1 MRQPSSLVRP
11 YRENSS
17 IKKVQLMI
25 PLNTRLLSRRTM
37 LRATGVAIG
46 LPLLDAMLPLGLG
59 AEAKAAKLAP
69 RRMMLIS
76 RPLGTHASF
85 LFPEKAGLD
94 YESTRYLKLLD
105 DHRGRFT
112 LFSGLSHPG
121 HAHHHSAPGLFT
133 GVAGEFIRSE
143 TDLRNT
149 ISLDIL
155 AAEKVGRETRFP
167 TIGLGDAY
175 SYNRKGVRVPSFG
188 RAEAMFRQLFVDGT
202 PDEIA
207 REVQR
212 LRDGQSIL
220 DGVRQQ
226 ARDLARNLGAGD
238 RQRLDTLLTS
248 IREAEERLAQD
259 EAWVNK
265 PKPKV
270 QYQTHDF
277 AQNEL
282 LERSRQWYD
291 LAHLALQTDSTRI
304 INLNLFSHIQPKIE
318 GVNMEHHEASH
329 HGQDDAKIEEA
340 EYRVFNEFLTK
351 LRGSSEGNESLL
363 DRTMVFHG
371 SNLGNASAHTSQNLP
386 IIVAGGGFKHAGH
399 VLYDREKNR
408 PLSNLFVRMLHQ
420 MGIEADKFGTSTG
433 VISDIG

>member
-1 MRQPSSLVRP
+1 MTP
-11 YRENSS
+11 
-17 IKKVQLMI
+17 M
-25 PLNTRLLSRRTM
+25 NTRLISRRTM

-46 LPLLDAMLPLGLG
+46 LPLLDAMLPSGLRA
-59 AEAKAAKLAP
+59 AEKAKKLIP
-69 RRMMLIS
+69 RRMVLIS

-85 LFPEKAGLD
+85 LFPEKTGLD

-105 DHRGRFT
+105 ENRGRFT

-121 HAHHHSAPGLFT
+121 HAHHHSEPGLFT

-143 TDLRNT
+143 TDLKNT

-155 AAEKVGRETRFP
+155 AAEQVGRETRFP
-167 TIGLGDAY
+167 CIGLGNAH

-188 RAEAMFRQLFVDGT
+188 DHGGAAAMFRQLFVDGT

-207 REVQR
+207 REVER

-238 RQRLDTLLTS
+238 RERLDTLLTS
-248 IREAEERLAQD
+248 IREAEQSLAQD
-259 EAWVNK
+259 QAWVLK

-270 QYQTHDF
+270 QYQTREF
-277 AQNEL
+277 SGNEL
-282 LERSRQWYD
+282 IERSRQWYD

-318 GVNMEHHEASH
+318 GVNMGHHGASH
-329 HGQDDAKIEEA
+329 HGQDPAKVEQLAKIEEA
-340 EYRVFNEFLTK
+340 EYRVFNEFLAK
-351 LRGSSEGNESLL
+351 LQGSSEGNESLL

-386 IIVAGGGFKHAGH
+386 IILAGGGFKHAGH
-399 VLYDREKNR
+399 VLFDRQNNR

-420 MGIEADKFGTSTG
+420 MGIEADKFGTSSG
-433 VISDIG
+433 VVSEIG

>member
-1 MRQPSSLVRP
+1 
-11 YRENSS
+11 
-17 IKKVQLMI
+17 
-25 PLNTRLLSRRTM
+25 M

-46 LPLLDAMLPLGLG
+46 LPLLDAMLPSGLR
-59 AEAKAAKLAP
+59 AEEKAKKLAP
-69 RRMMLIS
+69 RRMVLIS

-121 HAHHHSAPGLFT
+121 HAHHHSEPGLFT

-143 TDLRNT
+143 KDLRNT

-155 AAEKVGRETRFP
+155 AAEQVGRETRFP
-167 TIGLGDAY
+167 CIGLGGAHA
-175 SYNRKGVRVPSFG
+175 YNRKGVRMPG
-188 RAEAMFRQLFVDGT
+188 LGGAEAMFRQLFVDGT

-212 LRDGQSIL
+212 LRDGRSIL

-238 RQRLDTLLTS
+238 RERLDTLMTS
-248 IREAEERLAQD
+248 IREAEERLTQD

-270 QYQTHDF
+270 QYQPREF

-282 LERSRQWYD
+282 IERSRQWYD

-304 INLNLFSHIQPKIE
+304 INLNLFSHIKPKIE
-318 GVNMEHHEASH
+318 GVTMEHHEASH
-329 HGQDDAKIEEA
+329 HGQDEAKIEQLAKVEDA

-351 LRGSSEGNESLL
+351 MQGSSEGNESLL
-363 DRTMVFHG
+363 NRTMVFHG

-386 IIVAGGGFKHAGH
+386 IIVAGGGFKHTGH
-399 VLYDREKNR
+399 VLYDRENNR

-420 MGIEADKFGTSTG
+420 MGIEAGKFGTSTG

>member
-1 MRQPSSLVRP
+1 
-11 YRENSS
+11 
-17 IKKVQLMI
+17 MI
-25 PLNTRLLSRRTM
+25 PLNSRLLSRRTM
-37 LRATGVAIG
+37 LRAGGVAIG

-59 AEAKAAKLAP
+59 AEAKAEKLVP
-69 RRMMLIS
+69 RRMVLIS
-76 RPLGTHASF
+76 RNLGIHAPF

-121 HAHHHSAPGLFT
+121 HAHHHSEPGLLT
-133 GVAGEFIRSE
+133 GVAGESIRNE
-143 TDLRNT
+143 ADLCNT

-155 AAEKVGRETRFP
+155 AAEQVGRETRFP
-167 TIGLGDAY
+167 SIGLGDAH
-175 SYNRKGVRVPSFG
+175 SYNRRGVRLPSLG
-188 RAEAMFRQLFVDGT
+188 GAGAMFRQLFVDGT

-207 REVQR
+207 REIQR
-212 LRDGQSIL
+212 LRDGRSIL

-226 ARDLARNLGAGD
+226 ARDLTRNLGAGD
-238 RQRLDTLLTS
+238 RERLDTLLTS
-248 IREAEERLAQD
+248 IREAEQRLTQD

-270 QYQTHDF
+270 QYETREF
-277 AQNEL
+277 AQEEMI
-282 LERSRQWYD
+282 ERSGQWYD
-291 LAHLALQTDSTRI
+291 LVHLALQTDSTRI
-304 INLNLFSHIQPKIE
+304 INLGLFGHGKPKIE
-318 GVNMEHHEASH
+318 GVNMDHHGASH
-329 HGQDDAKIEEA
+329 HGQDEAKIEQLAKIEEA
-340 EYRVFNEFLTK
+340 EYRVFNEFLAK
-351 LRGSSEGNESLL
+351 LQGSSEGNESLL

-386 IIVAGGGFKHAGH
+386 IILAGGGFKHAGH
-399 VLYDREKNR
+399 VMYDREKNR

-433 VISDIG
+433 VVSEIG

>member
-1 MRQPSSLVRP
+1 MT
-11 YRENSS
+11 
-17 IKKVQLMI
+17 

-59 AEAKAAKLAP
+59 AEAKAEKLVP
-69 RRMMLIS
+69 RRMVLIS
-76 RPLGTHASF
+76 RPLGTHAQF

-105 DHRGRFT
+105 DHRGLFT

-155 AAEKVGRETRFP
+155 AAEQVGRETRFP
-167 TIGLGDAY
+167 SIGLGDAY

-248 IREAEERLAQD
+248 IREAEQRLAQD

-270 QYQTHDF
+270 EYQTREF
-277 AQNEL
+277 AQEEL
-282 LERSRQWYD
+282 IERSGQWYD
-291 LAHLALQTDSTRI
+291 MAHLALQTDSTRI
-304 INLNLFSHIQPKIE
+304 INLNLFSHIKPKIE

-329 HGQDDAKIEEA
+329 HGQDDAKIEQLAKIEAA
-340 EYRVFNEFLTK
+340 EYRVFNGFLTK
-351 LRGSSEGNESLL
+351 LQGFSEGNETLL

-386 IIVAGGGFKHAGH
+386 IIVAGGGFKHAGY
-399 VLYDREKNR
+399 VLYDRVNNR
-408 PLSNLFVRMLHQ
+408 PLSDLFVRMLHQ

-433 VISDIG
+433 VVSEIG

>member
-1 MRQPSSLVRP
+1 MT
-11 YRENSS
+11 
-17 IKKVQLMI
+17 

-59 AEAKAAKLAP
+59 AEAKAKKLVP
-69 RRMMLIS
+69 RRLVLIS

-121 HAHHHSAPGLFT
+121 HGHHHSAPGLFT
-133 GVAGEFIRSE
+133 GVAGEFIRNE
-143 TDLRNT
+143 KDLRNT

-155 AAEKVGRETRFP
+155 AAEQVGRETRFP
-167 TIGLGDAY
+167 SIGLGDAW
-175 SYNRKGVRVPSFG
+175 SYNRKGVRVPSFSEHG
-188 RAEAMFRQLFVDGT
+188 GSGAMFRQLFVDGT

-207 REVQR
+207 REVER

-226 ARDLARNLGAGD
+226 ARDLARNLSAGD
-238 RQRLDTLLTS
+238 RERLDTLLTS

-259 EAWVNK
+259 EAWANK

-270 QYQTHDF
+270 QYQTREF
-277 AQNEL
+277 PQNEMI
-282 LERSRQWYD
+282 ERSGQWYD

-304 INLNLFSHIQPKIE
+304 IHLNLSSHIKPKIE

-329 HGQDDAKIEEA
+329 HGQDEAKIEQLAKIEEA
-340 EYRVFNEFLTK
+340 EYRVFDKFLTK

-399 VLYDREKNR
+399 VLYDRQRNR
-408 PLSNLFVRMLHQ
+408 PLSNLYVRMLHQ

-433 VISDIG
+433 TLSELKSAA

>member
-1 MRQPSSLVRP
+1 MT
-11 YRENSS
+11 
-17 IKKVQLMI
+17 

-46 LPLLDAMLPLGLG
+46 LPLLDAMLPSGLR
-59 AEAKAAKLAP
+59 AEEKAERLAP
-69 RRMMLIS
+69 RRMVLIS

-85 LFPEKAGLD
+85 LFPEKAGMD

-121 HAHHHSAPGLFT
+121 HAHHHSEPGLFT

-143 TDLRNT
+143 KDLRNT
-149 ISLDIL
+149 ISLDVST
-155 AAEKVGRETRFP
+155 AEQVGRETRFP
-167 TIGLGDAY
+167 SIGLGGAH
-175 SYNRKGVRVPSFG
+175 SYNRKGVRMPSFG
-188 RAEAMFRQLFVDGT
+188 SAEAMFRQLFVDGT

-207 REVQR
+207 REIQR
-212 LRDGQSIL
+212 LRDGRSIL

-238 RQRLDTLLTS
+238 RERLDTLLTS
-248 IREAEERLAQD
+248 IREAEERLTQD

-270 QYQTHDF
+270 QYQTREF
-277 AQNEL
+277 REKEL
-282 LERSRQWYD
+282 VEKSRQWFD
-291 LAHLALQTDSTRI
+291 LIYLALQTDSTRV
-304 INLNLFSHIQPKIE
+304 INLNIFSHGPVNVE
-318 GVNMEHHEASH
+318 GVNMDHHEASH
-329 HGQDDAKIEEA
+329 HGQDEAKIEQLAKVEEA
-340 EYRVFNEFLTK
+340 EYRVFNELLAK
-351 LRGSSEGNESLL
+351 LQGSSEGNESLL

-399 VLYDREKNR
+399 VAYDRENNR
-408 PLSNLFVRMLHQ
+408 PLSNLYVRMLHQ

-433 VISDIG
+433 VLSEIG

>member
-1 MRQPSSLVRP
+1 
-11 YRENSS
+11 
-17 IKKVQLMI
+17 
-25 PLNTRLLSRRTM
+25 M

-59 AEAKAAKLAP
+59 AEAKAAKLVP
-69 RRMMLIS
+69 RRMVLIS
-76 RPLGTHASF
+76 RPLGAHASF

-94 YESTRYLKLLD
+94 YESTRYLKMLD

-121 HAHHHSAPGLFT
+121 HAHHHSEPGLFT
-133 GVAGEFIRSE
+133 GVAGEFIRNPN
-143 TDLRNT
+143 DLRNT
-149 ISLDIL
+149 VSLDIL
-155 AAEKVGRETRFP
+155 AAEQVGRETRFP
-167 TIGLGDAY
+167 NIGIGDAH
-175 SYNRKGVRVPSFG
+175 SYNRKGVRVPSFDG
-188 RAEAMFRQLFVDGT
+188 FRAGSGAMFRQLFVDGS

-238 RQRLDTLLTS
+238 RERLDTLLTS
-248 IREAEERLAQD
+248 IREAEQRLAQD

-270 QYQTHDF
+270 QYQTRGFLD
-277 AQNEL
+277 NEL
-282 LERSRQWYD
+282 IERSGQWYD

-304 INLNLFSHIQPKIE
+304 INLNLVSHIQPKIE
-318 GVNMEHHEASH
+318 GVNMAHHEASH
-329 HGQDDAKIEEA
+329 HGQDEAKIEQLAKIEEA

-351 LRGSSEGNESLL
+351 MRGSSEGNESLL

-399 VLYDREKNR
+399 VLYDRQKNR
-408 PLSNLFVRMLHQ
+408 PLSNLYVRMLHQ
-420 MGIEADKFGTSTG
+420 MGIKADQFGTSTG
-433 VISDIG
+433 VVSDIG

>member
-1 MRQPSSLVRP
+1 
-11 YRENSS
+11 
-17 IKKVQLMI
+17 MI

-46 LPLLDAMLPLGLG
+46 LPLLDAMLPAGLR
-59 AEAKAAKLAP
+59 AEEKAGKLVP
-69 RRMMLIS
+69 RRMVLIS
-76 RPLGTHASF
+76 RPLGTHAQF

-155 AAEKVGRETRFP
+155 AAEQVGRETRFP
-167 TIGLGDAY
+167 SLRLGDAY
-175 SYNRKGVRVPSFG
+175 SYNRKGVRVPGFG
-188 RAEAMFRQLFVDGT
+188 AHGGSEAMFRQLFVDGT
-202 PDEIA
+202 PAEIA

-212 LRDGQSIL
+212 LREGQSIL

-226 ARDLARNLGAGD
+226 ARDLARDLGAGD
-238 RQRLDTLLTS
+238 RERLDILLTS

-270 QYQTHDF
+270 QYKTREFQ
-277 AQNEL
+277 QPEL
-282 LERSRQWYD
+282 IERSGQWYD
-291 LAHLALQTDSTRI
+291 LVHLALQTDSTRI
-304 INLNLFSHIQPKIE
+304 INLNLFSHIQPKID
-318 GVNMEHHEASH
+318 GVNMGHHEASH
-329 HGQDDAKIEEA
+329 HGQDEAKIEQLAKIEEA
-340 EYRVFNEFLTK
+340 EYRVFNEFLAK
-351 LRGSSEGNESLL
+351 LQGSSEGNESLL

-386 IIVAGGGFKHAGH
+386 VILAGGGFKHAGH
-399 VLYDREKNR
+399 VLYDRQKNR

-420 MGIEADKFGTSTG
+420 MGIEVDKFGTSTG
-433 VISDIG
+433 ALSELKSA

>member
-1 MRQPSSLVRP
+1 MT
-11 YRENSS
+11 
-17 IKKVQLMI
+17 

-37 LRATGVAIG
+37 LRAGGVAIG

-59 AEAKAAKLAP
+59 AEAKAEKLAP
-69 RRMMLIS
+69 RRMVLIS
-76 RPLGTHASF
+76 RTLGVHAPF

-112 LFSGLSHPG
+112 VFSGISHLGYPN
-121 HAHHHSAPGLFT
+121 AHHTEQGLFT
-133 GVAGEFIRSE
+133 GVTAETMFHGEANI
-143 TDLRNT
+143 RNT

-155 AAEKVGRETRFP
+155 AAEHIGRETRFP
-167 TIGLGDAY
+167 CIGLGEPL
-175 SYNRKGVRVPSFG
+175 SYNRKGVRVPG
-188 RAEAMFRQLFVDGT
+188 LRNAETMFRQLFVDGT
-202 PDEIA
+202 PDEVA
-207 REVQR
+207 REMQR
-212 LRDGQSIL
+212 LRVGRSIL

-248 IREAEERLAQD
+248 IREAEARLAQD

-270 QYQTHDF
+270 QYQPREF
-277 AQNEL
+277 REEEL
-282 LERSRQWYD
+282 VEKSRQWYD
-291 LAHLALQTDSTRI
+291 LVHLALQTDSTRVM
-304 INLNLFSHIQPKIE
+304 NLYVFTNGPVKIE
-318 GVNMEHHEASH
+318 GVNIGHHDASH
-329 HGQDDAKIEEA
+329 HGQDAAKVEQLAKIEDA
-340 EYRVFNEFLTK
+340 EFRAFNEFLTK
-351 LRGSSEGNESLL
+351 LRGTSEGNESLL

-371 SNLGNASAHTSQNLP
+371 SNLGNASAHSTQNLP
-386 IIVAGGGFKHAGH
+386 IIVAGGGFKHVGH
-399 VLYDREKNR
+399 VLYDRQNNR
-408 PLSNLFVRMLHQ
+408 PLSNLYVRMLHQ

>member
-1 MRQPSSLVRP
+1 MT
-11 YRENSS
+11 
-17 IKKVQLMI
+17 

-37 LRATGVAIG
+37 LRAGGVAIG

-69 RRMMLIS
+69 RRMVLIS
-76 RPLGTHASF
+76 RPLGAHAPF
-85 LFPEKAGLD
+85 LFPEKDGLD

-112 LFSGLSHPG
+112 VFSGISHLDYPN
-121 HAHHHSAPGLFT
+121 AHHTEQGLFT
-133 GVAGEFIRSE
+133 GVSGETMNHGAGNI
-143 TDLRNT
+143 RNT

-155 AAEKVGRETRFP
+155 AAEHVGRETRFP
-167 TIGLGDAY
+167 CIGLGNAL
-175 SYNRKGVRVPSFG
+175 SFNRKGVCMPSLG
-188 RAEAMFRQLFVDGT
+188 GSEAMFRQLFVDGT
-202 PDEIA
+202 PDEVA

-212 LRDGQSIL
+212 LRDGRSIL

-226 ARDLARNLGAGD
+226 ARDLAHNLGAGD

-248 IREAEERLAQD
+248 IREAEARLAQD

-270 QYQTHDF
+270 QYQTRETRE
-277 AQNEL
+277 NEL
-282 LERSRQWYD
+282 VERSRQWYD
-291 LAHLALQTDSTRI
+291 LVHLSLQTDSTRI
-304 INLNLFSHIQPKIE
+304 INLHLGSHIQPKIE
-318 GVNMEHHEASH
+318 GVNMQHHEASH
-329 HGQDDAKIEEA
+329 HGQDAAKIDQLAKIEEA

-351 LRGSSEGNESLL
+351 MRGSSEGNESLL

-371 SNLGNASAHTSQNLP
+371 SNLGNASAHTCQNLP

-399 VLYDREKNR
+399 VLYDRVKNR

>member
-1 MRQPSSLVRP
+1 MT
-11 YRENSS
+11 
-17 IKKVQLMI
+17 

-37 LRATGVAIG
+37 LRATGVAIA
-46 LPLLDAMLPLGLG
+46 LPLLDAMLPSGLR
-59 AEAKAAKLAP
+59 AEAKAKKLLP
-69 RRMMLIS
+69 RRMVLIS
-76 RPLGTHASF
+76 RPLGAHASF

-105 DHRGRFT
+105 EHRGRFT

-121 HAHHHSAPGLFT
+121 HAHHHSEPGLFT
-133 GVAGEFIRSE
+133 GVAGEFIRSDK
-143 TDLRNT
+143 DLRNT
-149 ISLDIL
+149 ISLDLL
-155 AAEKVGRETRFP
+155 AAEQVGSETRFP
-167 TIGLGDAY
+167 CIGLGGAL
-175 SYNRKGVRVPSFG
+175 SFNRKGVRMPSLG
-188 RAEAMFRQLFVDGT
+188 GAEAMFRQLFVDGT

-238 RQRLDTLLTS
+238 RERLDTLLTS

-270 QYQTHDF
+270 QYQTREVRE
-277 AQNEL
+277 NEL
-282 LERSRQWYD
+282 IERSRQWYD
-291 LAHLALQTDSTRI
+291 LVHLALQTDSTRI
-304 INLNLFSHIQPKIE
+304 INLHLGSHIQPKIE
-318 GVNMEHHEASH
+318 GVNMQHHEASH
-329 HGQDDAKIEEA
+329 HGLDDAKIEQLAKIEEA
-340 EYRVFNEFLTK
+340 EYRVFNEFLAK
-351 LRGSSEGNESLL
+351 LHGASEGNETLL

-399 VLYDREKNR
+399 VLYDRQSNR
-408 PLSNLFVRMLHQ
+408 PLSNLYVRMLHQ
-420 MGIEADKFGTSTG
+420 LGIEADKFGTSTG
-433 VISDIG
+433 VLGDIG

>member
-1 MRQPSSLVRP
+1 MT
-11 YRENSS
+11 
-17 IKKVQLMI
+17 

-59 AEAKAAKLAP
+59 AEAKAAKLVP
-69 RRMMLIS
+69 RRMVLIS
-76 RPLGTHASF
+76 RPLGAHASF
-85 LFPEKAGLD
+85 LFPEKAGMD

-112 LFSGLSHPG
+112 LFAGLSHPG
-121 HAHHHSAPGLFT
+121 HAHHHSEPGLFT
-133 GVAGEFIRSE
+133 GVAGEFIRSDK
-143 TDLRNT
+143 DLRNT
-149 ISLDIL
+149 ISLDVL
-155 AAEKVGRETRFP
+155 AAEQVGRETRFP
-167 TIGLGDAY
+167 RIGLGGAH
-175 SYNRKGVRVPSFG
+175 SFNRKGVRMPSLNS
-188 RAEAMFRQLFVDGT
+188 AEAMFRQLFVDGT

-212 LRDGQSIL
+212 LRDGRSIL

-238 RQRLDTLLTS
+238 RERLDTLLTS
-248 IREAEERLAQD
+248 IREAEERLTQD

-270 QYQTHDF
+270 QYQTREF
-277 AQNEL
+277 REKEL
-282 LERSRQWYD
+282 VEKSRQWFD
-291 LAHLALQTDSTRI
+291 LIHLALQTDSTRV
-304 INLNLFSHIQPKIE
+304 INLHIHSHGQVNVE

-329 HGQDDAKIEEA
+329 HGQDAAKIEQLAKVEEA
-340 EYRVFNEFLTK
+340 EYRVFNELLAK
-351 LRGSSEGNESLL
+351 LHGASEGNETLL

-399 VLYDREKNR
+399 VLYDRENNR

-433 VISDIG
+433 VVSEIG

>member
-1 MRQPSSLVRP
+1 
-11 YRENSS
+11 
-17 IKKVQLMI
+17 MI

-37 LRATGVAIG
+37 LRAGGVAIA

-59 AEAKAAKLAP
+59 AEAKVAKLVP
-69 RRMMLIS
+69 RRMVLIS
-76 RPLGTHASF
+76 RTLGVHSPF
-85 LFPEKAGLD
+85 LFPERVGLD

-112 LFSGLSHPG
+112 VFSGLSHLDYPN
-121 HAHHHSAPGLFT
+121 AHHTEEGLFT
-133 GVAGEFIRSE
+133 GVSGEAMYHGSTNI
-143 TDLRNT
+143 RNT

-155 AAEKVGRETRFP
+155 AAEHVGRETRFP
-167 TIGLGDAY
+167 CIGLGEVL
-175 SYNRKGVRVPSFG
+175 SYNRKGVRVPG
-188 RAEAMFRQLFVDGT
+188 LRNAGTMFRQLFVDGT
-202 PDEIA
+202 PDEVA

-248 IREAEERLAQD
+248 IREAEARLAQD

-270 QYQTHDF
+270 PYQPREF
-277 AQNEL
+277 REEEMI
-282 LERSRQWYD
+282 ERSRQCHD
-291 LAHLALQTDSTRI
+291 LVHLALQTDSTRVV
-304 INLNLFSHIQPKIE
+304 NLYVFSNGPVKLE
-318 GVNMEHHEASH
+318 GVNIGHHDASH
-329 HGQDDAKIEEA
+329 HGQDAARIEQLAKIEEA
-340 EYRVFNEFLTK
+340 EFRVFNEFLTK
-351 LRGSSEGNESLL
+351 LRGTSEGNDSLL
-363 DRTMVFHG
+363 DRTMVLLA
-371 SNLGNASAHTSQNLP
+371 SNLGNASAHSTQNLP
-386 IIVAGGGFKHAGH
+386 IIIAGGGFKHAGH
-399 VLYDREKNR
+399 VMYDREKNR
-408 PLSNLFVRMLHQ
+408 PLSNLYVRMLRQ

>member
-1 MRQPSSLVRP
+1 MNL
-11 YRENSS
+11 
-17 IKKVQLMI
+17 
-25 PLNTRLLSRRTM
+25 LNTRLLSRRTM
-37 LRATGVAIG
+37 LRAGGVAIG

-59 AEAKAAKLAP
+59 ADSKSEKLAP
-69 RRMMLIS
+69 RRMVLIS
-76 RPLGTHASF
+76 RPLGTHAQF

-105 DHRGRFT
+105 AHRGQFT

-133 GVAGEFIRSE
+133 GVAGEFIRSD

-149 ISLDIL
+149 VSLDIL
-155 AAEKVGRETRFP
+155 AAEQVGRETRFP
-167 TIGLGDAY
+167 NIGLGDAY
-175 SYNRKGVRVPSFG
+175 SYNRKGVRLPSFRNRG
-188 RAEAMFRQLFVDGT
+188 GAGAMFRQLFVDGT

-220 DGVRQQ
+220 DGVREQ

-238 RQRLDTLLTS
+238 RERLDTLLTS
-248 IREAEERLAQD
+248 IREAEGRLAQD

-265 PKPKV
+265 PKSKV
-270 QYQTHDF
+270 QYKTREF

-282 LERSRQWYD
+282 IERSGQWYD

-304 INLNLFSHIQPKIE
+304 INLNLFSHIKPKIE

-329 HGQDDAKIEEA
+329 HGQDESKIEQLAKIEDA

-351 LRGSSEGNESLL
+351 MHSSSEGNESLL

-386 IIVAGGGFKHAGH
+386 IILAGGGFKHAGH

-433 VISDIG
+433 VIHDIG

>member
-1 MRQPSSLVRP
+1 
-11 YRENSS
+11 
-17 IKKVQLMI
+17 MI

-37 LRATGVAIG
+37 LRAGGVAIG

-59 AEAKAAKLAP
+59 AETKAAKLTP
-69 RRMMLIS
+69 RRMVLIS
-76 RPLGTHASF
+76 RPLGTHAPF

-121 HAHHHSAPGLFT
+121 HAHHHSEPGLFT
-133 GVAGEFIRSE
+133 GVAGEFIRSD

-149 ISLDIL
+149 ISLDVL
-155 AAEKVGRETRFP
+155 AAEHVGRETRFP
-167 TIGLGDAY
+167 CIGLAGAY
-175 SYNRKGVRVPSFG
+175 SYNRKGVRMPSLG
-188 RAEAMFRQLFVDGT
+188 GAGAMFRQLFVDGT

-226 ARDLARNLGAGD
+226 AGDLTRNLGAVD
-238 RQRLDTLLTS
+238 RQRLDTMLTS
-248 IREAEERLAQD
+248 IREAEIRLAQD
-259 EAWVNK
+259 EAWANK

-270 QYQTHDF
+270 QYQTREF
-277 AQNEL
+277 REQEL
-282 LERSRQWYD
+282 VERSRQWFD
-291 LAHLALQTDSTRI
+291 LIHLALQTDSTRV
-304 INLNLFSHIQPKIE
+304 INLHIHSHGRVNVE
-318 GVNMEHHEASH
+318 GVNMDHHEASH
-329 HGQDDAKIEEA
+329 HGQDGVKVEQLAKVEEA

-351 LRGSSEGNESLL
+351 LRGSSEGSETLL

-399 VLYDREKNR
+399 VMYDRQRNR
-408 PLSNLFVRMLHQ
+408 PLSNLYVRMLHQ
-420 MGIEADKFGTSTG
+420 MGIEAASFGTSTG
-433 VISDIG
+433 VIGEIG

>member
-1 MRQPSSLVRP
+1 
-11 YRENSS
+11 
-17 IKKVQLMI
+17 
-25 PLNTRLLSRRTM
+25 M
-37 LRATGVAIG
+37 LRATGVAIA
-46 LPLLDAMLPLGLG
+46 LPLLDAMLPSGLR
-59 AEAKAAKLAP
+59 AEAKAKKLAP
-69 RRMMLIS
+69 RRMVLIS

-85 LFPEKAGLD
+85 LFPEKAGQD

-105 DHRGRFT
+105 EHRGRFT
-112 LFSGLSHPG
+112 VFSGVSHLDYPN
-121 HAHHHSAPGLFT
+121 AHHTEQGLFT
-133 GVAGEFIRSE
+133 GVSGETMNHGAGNI
-143 TDLRNT
+143 RNT

-155 AAEKVGRETRFP
+155 AAEHVGRETRFP
-167 TIGLGDAY
+167 CIGLGNAL
-175 SYNRKGVRVPSFG
+175 SFNRKGVCMPSLG
-188 RAEAMFRQLFVDGT
+188 GSEAMFRQLFVDGT

-212 LRDGQSIL
+212 LRDGRSIL

-238 RQRLDTLLTS
+238 RERLDTLLTS
-248 IREAEERLAQD
+248 IREAEERLTQD

-270 QYQTHDF
+270 QYQTREF
-277 AQNEL
+277 QQKEL
-282 LERSRQWYD
+282 VERSRQWFD
-291 LAHLALQTDSTRI
+291 LIHLALQTDSTRV
-304 INLNLFSHIQPKIE
+304 INLHIGSHGHVDVE
-318 GVNMEHHEASH
+318 GVTMEHHEASH
-329 HGQDDAKIEEA
+329 HGQDEAKIEQLAKVEDA

-351 LRGSSEGNESLL
+351 MQGSSEGNESLL

-371 SNLGNASAHTSQNLP
+371 SNLGNASAHSCQNLP

-399 VLYDREKNR
+399 VLYDRENNR
-408 PLSNLFVRMLHQ
+408 PLSNLYVRMLHQ

>member
-1 MRQPSSLVRP
+1 MT
-11 YRENSS
+11 
-17 IKKVQLMI
+17 

-46 LPLLDAMLPLGLG
+46 LPLLDAMLPSGLR
-59 AEAKAAKLAP
+59 AEEKAKQLVP
-69 RRMMLIS
+69 RRMVLIS
-76 RPLGTHASF
+76 RNLGIHAPF

-121 HAHHHSAPGLFT
+121 HAHHHSEPGLFT

-143 TDLRNT
+143 KDLRNT
-149 ISLDIL
+149 ISLDVL
-155 AAEKVGRETRFP
+155 AAEQVGRETRFP
-167 TIGLGDAY
+167 CIGLSGAH
-175 SYNRKGVRVPSFG
+175 SYNRKGVRMPSLG
-188 RAEAMFRQLFVDGT
+188 GAEAMFRQLFVDGT

-212 LRDGQSIL
+212 LRDGRSIL

-238 RQRLDTLLTS
+238 RERLDTLLTS
-248 IREAEERLAQD
+248 IREAEERLTQD

-270 QYQTHDF
+270 QYQTREF
-277 AQNEL
+277 REREL
-282 LERSRQWYD
+282 VEKSRQWFD
-291 LAHLALQTDSTRI
+291 LIHLALQTDSTRV
-304 INLNLFSHIQPKIE
+304 INLHIHSHGQVNVE

-329 HGQDDAKIEEA
+329 HGQDAAKIEQLAKVEEA

-351 LRGSSEGNESLL
+351 MRGSSEGNETLL

-399 VLYDREKNR
+399 VLYDRENNR
-408 PLSNLFVRMLHQ
+408 PLSNLYVRMLHQ

-433 VISDIG
+433 VVSDIG

>member
-1 MRQPSSLVRP
+1 
-11 YRENSS
+11 
-17 IKKVQLMI
+17 
-25 PLNTRLLSRRTM
+25 M

-59 AEAKAAKLAP
+59 AEAKAAKLVP
-69 RRMMLIS
+69 RRMVLIS
-76 RPLGTHASF
+76 RPLGAHASF
-85 LFPEKAGLD
+85 LFPEKAGMD

-112 LFSGLSHPG
+112 LFAGLSHPG
-121 HAHHHSAPGLFT
+121 HAHHHAEPGLFT
-133 GVAGEFIRSE
+133 GVAGEFIRSDK
-143 TDLRNT
+143 DLRNT
-149 ISLDIL
+149 ISLDVL
-155 AAEKVGRETRFP
+155 AAEQVGRETRFP
-167 TIGLGDAY
+167 RIGLGGAH
-175 SYNRKGVRVPSFG
+175 SFNRKGVRMPSLNS
-188 RAEAMFRQLFVDGT
+188 AEAMFRQLFVDGT

-212 LRDGQSIL
+212 LRDGRSIL

-238 RQRLDTLLTS
+238 RERLDTLLTS
-248 IREAEERLAQD
+248 IREAEERLTQD

-270 QYQTHDF
+270 QYQTREF
-277 AQNEL
+277 REKEL
-282 LERSRQWYD
+282 VEKSRQWFD
-291 LAHLALQTDSTRI
+291 LIHLALQTDSTRV
-304 INLNLFSHIQPKIE
+304 INLHIHSHGQVNVE

-329 HGQDDAKIEEA
+329 HGQDAAKIEQLAKVEEA
-340 EYRVFNEFLTK
+340 EYRVFNELLAK
-351 LRGSSEGNESLL
+351 LHGASEGNETLL

-399 VLYDREKNR
+399 VLYDRENNR

-433 VISDIG
+433 VVSEIG